1 MVLEKNPISIVHF
14 MAFPG
19 PGQSNVVSRGEAPA
33 WYLLETIKFI
43 LDDPY
48 FSGIEITQIKDPAL
62 RKEVAELLAAS
73 GKNVIYS
80 AQPVQLINEENII
93 APTDISSSD
102 ELERRKAVARLERC
116 IDEAYELGATSFGL
130 ISGKDPGTENGLRLR
145 NAAMEALVRSL
156 NELCNYAKAKA
167 KELGKKPLD
176 LCLEQFDR
184 LDEPNCKNLLVGP
197 SNEAIGLARRLRD
210 HYRQDNFWLLYD
222 LSHAPLLK
230 NNSFDG
236 EDPSILRELAPYL
249 GHVHVGSC
257 VLDRNDPA
265 FGDSHPGFDY
275 PGGAVS
281 ADDLAQFVATLN
293 ELGYDRGIG
302 FEVAPQ
308 SSDELSETLVSK
320 TKAFFDEARQRLDVN
335 YALGGFAYSSRTFF
349 PERLFSMLTDL
360 RVNKPQ
366 LIHEEAQKRKQRKEL
381 TREDGKLLILACDHP
396 GRHVTNVGS
405 DPVGMGDRLD
415 YLSRILRVM
424 VHPEVDGVMATPD
437 IIEDLLLVNY
447 LVKDNGGDSFLD
459 EKVLLGCMNR
469 AGLAGASFEMDDRM
483 TAYTAES
490 MLELKVDGAKMMFRL
505 DLNAKY
511 SGRTVVYCARAINDC
526 NKYNLPVFLEPLPV
540 EPTASGYK
548 VKMNMK
554 DLIKTI
560 GVASALGDS
569 SRNLW
574 LKIPY
579 VENYHRVVRA
589 TSLPILMLGG
599 ASTGNP
605 LGTLEQFQRGLGAG
619 PNVRGAMVGRNVLY
633 PGLDDPQAV
642 AVAIG
647 RMIHDNYNLQKA
659 VSFLASSRGANMG
672 ELVERIK

>member
-1 MVLEKNPISIVHF
+1 MALEKNPISIVHF

-33 WYLLETIKFI
+33 WYLLETIKSI

-48 FSGIEITQIKDPAL
+48 FSSIEITQIKDLQL
-62 RKEVAELLAAS
+62 RKQVAELLAAS

-102 ELERRKAVARLERC
+102 ELERRKAVERLERC
-116 IDEAYELGATSFGL
+116 IDEAYELGATSMGL
-130 ISGKDPGTENGLRLR
+130 ISGKDPGTESGLRLR

-156 NELCNYAKAKA
+156 NELCNYAKQKA
-167 KELGKKPLD
+167 EELGKKPLD

-184 LDEPNCKNLLVGP
+184 LDEPNCKNLLIGP
-197 SNEAIGLARRLRD
+197 SHEAIALARRLRD
-210 HYRQDNFWLLYD
+210 HYKQGNFWLLYD

-230 NNSFDG
+230 SNSFDG
-236 EDPSILRELAPYL
+236 EDPSILKELAPYL
-249 GHVHVGSC
+249 GHVHVGNC

-265 FGDSHPGFDY
+265 FGDSHPSFDY
-275 PGGAVS
+275 PAGAVN
-281 ADDLAQFVATLN
+281 ADDLAHFVMALN
-293 ELGYDRGIG
+293 ELGYDKGIG

-308 SSDELSETLVSK
+308 SPDELSETLVSK
-320 TKAFFDEARQRLDVN
+320 TKTFFDEARNRLDVN
-335 YALGGFAYSSRTFF
+335 YAMGGFAYSSRAFF
-349 PERLFSMLTDL
+349 PERIFNLLTDL

-366 LIHEEAQKRKQRKEL
+366 LIHEEAQKRKQRSEL
-381 TREDGKLLILACDHP
+381 TRDGKLLILACDHP
-396 GRHVTNVGS
+396 GRHVSNVGS
-405 DPVGMGDRLD
+405 DPIGMGDRLD
-415 YLSRILRVM
+415 YLSRITRVM
-424 VHPEVDGVMATPD
+424 VHGEVDGVMATPD
-437 IIEDLLLVNY
+437 IIEDLLLINY
-447 LVKDNGGDSFLD
+447 LVKENGGESFLD

-469 AGLAGASFEMDDRM
+469 AGLDGASFEMDDRM

-490 MLELKVDGAKMMFRL
+490 MKELNVDGAKMMFRL
-505 DLNAKY
+505 DPNAKY
-511 SGRTVVYCARAINDC
+511 SGRTIVYCARAINDC

-540 EPTASGYK
+540 EPTSTGYK
-548 VKMNMK
+548 VKMTME
-554 DLIKTI
+554 DMVKTI

-605 LGTLEQFQRGLGAG
+605 LGTLEQFQRGMGAG
-619 PNVRGAMVGRNVLY
+619 GNVRGAMVGRNVLY
-633 PGLDDPQAV
+633 PGNDDPQAV
-642 AVAIG
+642 AVAIS
-647 RMIHDNYNLQKA
+647 RMIHQDYNLKKA
-659 VSFLASSRGANMG
+659 VSYLASARGENMG
-672 ELVERIK
+672 AIVDRIK

>member
-1 MVLEKNPISIVHF
+1 MALEKNPISIVHF

-33 WYLLETIKFI
+33 WYLLETIKSI

-62 RKEVAELLAAS
+62 RKEVAEVLAKS

-80 AQPVQLINEENII
+80 AQPVQLINEEGII

-102 ELERRKAVARLERC
+102 ELERRKAVARLESC
-116 IDEAYELGATSFGL
+116 IDEAYELSAKSFGL

-167 KELGKKPLD
+167 QELGKEPLD

-184 LDEPNCKNLLVGP
+184 LNEPNCKNLLIGP
-197 SNEAIGLARRLRD
+197 SHEAIALARRLRD
-210 HYRQDNFWLLYD
+210 HYKQDNFWLLYD

-230 NNSFDG
+230 SNSFDG

-249 GHVHVGSC
+249 GHVHVGNC

-275 PGGAVS
+275 PAGAVS
-281 ADDLAQFVATLN
+281 ADDLAHFVTALQ

-308 SSDELSETLVSK
+308 SPDELSSTLVSK
-320 TKAFFDEARQRLDVN
+320 TKAFFDEARNRLDVN
-335 YALGGFAYSSRTFF
+335 YAIGGFAYSSRAFF
-349 PERLFSMLTDL
+349 PERIFGLLTDL

-366 LIHEEAQKRKQRKEL
+366 LIYEEAQKRKQRKEL
-381 TREDGKLLILACDHP
+381 TRDGKLLILACDHP
-396 GRHVTNVGS
+396 GRHVANVGS
-405 DPVGMGDRLD
+405 DLIGMGDRLD

-424 VHPEVDGVMATPD
+424 VHGEVDGVMATPD
-437 IIEDLLLVNY
+437 IIEDLLLINY
-447 LVKDNGGDSFLD
+447 LVKDNGGESFLD

-469 AGLAGASFEMDDRM
+469 AGLDGASFEMDDRM
-483 TAYTAES
+483 TAYSAES
-490 MLELKVDGAKMMFRL
+490 MQELKVDGAKMMFRL
-505 DLNAKY
+505 DPNAKY
-511 SGRTVVYCARAINDC
+511 SGRTIVYCARAISDC

-540 EPTASGYK
+540 EHTPSGYK
-548 VKMNMK
+548 VKMNME
-554 DLIKTI
+554 DMVKTI

-619 PNVRGAMVGRNVLY
+619 ANVRGAMVGRNVLY
-633 PGLDDPQAV
+633 PGMDDPQAV

-647 RMIHDNYNLQKA
+647 RMIHQDYNLQEA
-659 VSFLASSRGANMG
+659 VRFLAATRGENMG
-672 ELVERIK
+672 ALVERIK